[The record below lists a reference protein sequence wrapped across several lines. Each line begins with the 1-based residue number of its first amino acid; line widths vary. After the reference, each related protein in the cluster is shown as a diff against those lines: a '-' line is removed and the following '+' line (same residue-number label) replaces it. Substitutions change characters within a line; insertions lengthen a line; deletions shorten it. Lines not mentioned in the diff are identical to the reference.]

1 MTSMEKV
8 AKAKSQDLISI
19 LSLVMEMEEEEVT
32 LSLTLMIYSKI
43 IYSKMTFLTLGI
55 LQIKEVCKVFND

>member
-19 LSLVMEMEEEEVT
+19 LSLVMEMEEEVT
-32 LSLTLMIYSKI
+32 LSLTLM